1 MAVFTSNKF
10 QYRVKNYREGNTDV
24 QNALDLLLRAVMFSD
39 QLGEEMRKNA
49 LSYSKLYD
57 RHQFMSRK
65 QKKM

>member
-1 MAVFTSNKF
+1 MAVFTLNKF

-57 RHQFMSRK
+57 RHHVMT
-65 QKKM
+65 